1 MNLGS
6 YFSNLMLTGLS
17 YELDDT
23 QLHEELAAQE
33 DGPAATKEKKRSINF
48 RVNKLLISCWL
59 NVS

>member
-1 MNLGS
+1 
-6 YFSNLMLTGLS
+6 MLTGLS

-33 DGPAATKEKKRSINF
+33 DGPAATKEKKRSRNF